1 MFTGLIEEI
10 GTVKD
15 ILPHGNGRRITISCK
30 EILSDI
36 SVDASISVNGVCLT
50 VIEFTDTSFD
60 VIAIEETLSKTTIG
74 LLDINSRV
82 NLERAMSAHIRFGG
96 HIVQG
101 HVDCTGTVKTIN
113 TLSSSWEYY
122 IEFPEQFAALIVHA
136 GSICING
143 ISLTIA
149 HCEYNSLKVAII
161 PHTFN
166 NTTISDLIE
175 GSLVNLEF
183 DIIGKYVERMYL
195 VNKHKNI
202 TE

>member
-10 GTVKD
+10 GIITN

-30 EILSDI
+30 EILTDI

-50 VIEFTDTSFD
+50 VIEFTENSFD
-60 VIAIEETLSKTTIG
+60 IIAIEETLSKTTIG
-74 LLDINSRV
+74 LLSVNSRV
-82 NLERAMSAHIRFGG
+82 NLERAMSAHMRFGG

-101 HVDCTGTVKTIN
+101 HTDCTGIITAIN
-113 TLSSSWEYY
+113 TLSSSWEYF
-122 IEFPEQFAALIVHA
+122 IEFDEQFAGLIVHA

-161 PHTFN
+161 PHTYH
-166 NTTISDLIE
+166 NTTISDLE
-175 GSLVNLEF
+175 VGNTVNLEF
-183 DIIGKYVERMYL
+183 DIIGKYVERMYSL
-195 VNKHKNI
+195 NKQKHI